1 MSLEVGAQFSGW
13 FEAPLGLG
21 RTEFVLTVETVEEEG
36 EGKKR
41 WVGRGRDLTT
51 LTTLGSRRQE
61 EKEFTVE
68 GTEEGVDITFTKEFC
83 DGSHSGIVY
92 RGKLDDVEGDVT
104 VRGKYSFRF
113 SKLWISM
120 QITENFQMTL
130 HQ

>member
-1 MSLEVGAQFSGW
+1 MSLVVGAKFSGW

-21 RTEFVLTVETVEEEG
+21 RTEFVLTVEGVEEE
-36 EGKKR
+36 EGKKK

-68 GTEEGVDITFTKEFC
+68 GTEEGDNITFTKEFC
-83 DGSHSGIVY
+83 DGSHSGIIY
-92 RGKLDDVEGDVT
+92 RGKLDNVEGDVT
-104 VRGKYSFRF
+104 VRGSYSFRF

-130 HQ
+130 DQ

>member
-1 MSLEVGAQFSGW
+1 MSLVVGAQFSGW

-21 RTEFVLTVETVEEEG
+21 RIEFVLAVERVEEE
-36 EGKKR
+36 EGKKK

-68 GTEEGVDITFTKEFC
+68 GTEEGVNITFTKEFC

-92 RGKLDDVEGDVT
+92 RGKLDNVEGDVT
-104 VRGKYSFRF
+104 VRGSYSFRF

-130 HQ
+130 DQ